1 VEDRSGN
8 PALSNG
14 VLGRVKDVESTQ
26 TATISG
32 TSFKILILLALSI
45 GSGFFGWQLMA
56 SSSAVSFVPLIGFS
70 LLALVFALATAFKP
84 TWSPFTAPLY
94 ALAQGFV
101 MGAISQIYNAQLD
114 GIVVQAIGLTGAIFF
129 VSLWAFWLGLIKVT
143 ERFRVG
149 VIIATLGVGLYY
161 LVALVL
167 GLFGITVPLIYDSGP
182 FGIIF
187 SLVIIFIATLNLML
201 DFDLIKRAE
210 QQKMPKVFE
219 WYGAFALIVTLI
231 WLYLEVLRL
240 LSKTRG

>member
-1 VEDRSGN
+1 MEQRSGN

-14 VLGRVKDVESTQ
+14 VLERVKDLESTK

-56 SSSAVSFVPLIGFS
+56 SSTTASLLPLFGFS
-70 LLALVFALATAFKP
+70 IVALGLAIATAFKP
-84 TWSPFTAPLY
+84 AWSPVTAPLY

-101 MGAISQIYNAQLD
+101 MGAISQVYNAQFD

-143 ERFRVG
+143 ARFRTG
-149 VIIATLGVGLYY
+149 VIIATIGVGVYY

-167 GLFGITVPLIYDSGP
+167 GLFGINAPLIYDTGT

-187 SLVIIFIATLNLML
+187 SLIIIFIATLNLML
-201 DFDLIKRAE
+201 DFDLIKKAE
-210 QQKMPKVFE
+210 EYKMPKVFE

-240 LSKTRG
+240 LSKTRS